1 MIIIIFILI
10 ALLAYFTIYAKNYV
24 YLLEPYSNIKSLY
37 NSQHLSR
44 YLKNIDR
51 NQYSNKVPSVDLNKH
66 TARDF
71 KSMYINSLE
80 DVSNK
85 YKKMLDFY
93 INKIKIIFV
102 KNGLNNLN
110 KFRWKFIQSINNLE
124 DSMPYTIDDK
134 IVFSK
139 KQLDKELNNF
149 LGGNIDKRFIET
161 LIHEQ
166 IHVIQRQ
173 NQRKF
178 NSHYKKIYGFLL
190 SKVPVEKIP
199 KKIKTK
205 YMTNPDSNFDF
216 WIYKIN
222 DRDYYPILQKTEFG
236 YEDIGYSVSGNEII
250 DLLDVKT
257 NMGFRYDVSFY
268 HPNEIFACVLANQI
282 INYRLESKYSN
293 FMRRI

>member
-37 NSQHLSR
+37 NSQHLAR

-51 NQYSNKVPSVDLNKH
+51 NQYSNKVPNVDLNKH
-66 TARDF
+66 NARDF

-124 DSMPYTIDDK
+124 DSMPTY
-134 IVFSK
+134 
-139 KQLDKELNNF
+139 N
-149 LGGNIDKRFIET
+149 
-161 LIHEQ
+161 
-166 IHVIQRQ
+166 
-173 NQRKF
+173 
-178 NSHYKKIYGFLL
+178 
-190 SKVPVEKIP
+190 
-199 KKIKTK
+199 
-205 YMTNPDSNFDF
+205 
-216 WIYKIN
+216 
-222 DRDYYPILQKTEFG
+222 
-236 YEDIGYSVSGNEII
+236 
-250 DLLDVKT
+250 
-257 NMGFRYDVSFY
+257 
-268 HPNEIFACVLANQI
+268 
-282 INYRLESKYSN
+282 
-293 FMRRI
+293 